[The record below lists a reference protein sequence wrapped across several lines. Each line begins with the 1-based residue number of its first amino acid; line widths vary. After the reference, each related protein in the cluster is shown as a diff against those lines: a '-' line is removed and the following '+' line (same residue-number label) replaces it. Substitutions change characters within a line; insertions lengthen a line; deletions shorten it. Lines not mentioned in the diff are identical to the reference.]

1 MSVSFLKRILKI
13 SDIASYFKTLAG
25 GPAGIRTHVRASS
38 FPFRVGRRTTLETRL
53 TRVTVLFSL
62 EPYRINELIRW
73 RIRKAGKNYF
83 YPSLYEGNKRKK
95 SAYSLVVTAIKLQ
108 NV

>member
-38 FPFRVGRRTTLETRL
+38 FPVS
-53 TRVTVLFSL
+53 LFFASL
-62 EPYRINELIRW
+62 LGLGEERPWER
-73 RIRKAGKNYF
+73 G
-83 YPSLYEGNKRKK
+83 
-95 SAYSLVVTAIKLQ
+95 
-108 NV
+108 